1 MTYEAKE
8 IAMRRITITIGLLAA
23 GLTVVPA
30 ADAARPL
37 ARAVA
42 EPMAVQ
48 QVQRSAD
55 NKAAYG
61 LYEVTRT
68 THSCQR
74 IRARRFACNYALFLR
89 GLIPQATQ
97 TLCLGT
103 VAIVRTPAG
112 RISAQQPAD
121 VTCA

>member
-1 MTYEAKE
+1 
-8 IAMRRITITIGLLAA
+8 MRRITITIGLLAA
-23 GLTVVPA
+23 GLAVVPA

-48 QVQRSAD
+48 HVQRSAN

-68 THSCQR
+68 THRCQR
-74 IRARRFACNYALFLR
+74 IRAQRFACNYALFLR
-89 GLIPQATQ
+89 GLTPQAKE

-103 VAIVRTPAG
+103 VAIVRTGAG
-112 RISAQQPAD
+112 RVAAQQPFD

>member
-1 MTYEAKE
+1 
-8 IAMRRITITIGLLAA
+8 MRRITITIGLLAA
-23 GLTVVPA
+23 GLAVVPA

-48 QVQRSAD
+48 HVQRSAN

-74 IRARRFACNYALFLR
+74 ILAQRFACNYALFLR
-89 GLIPQATQ
+89 GLLPQAKE

-103 VAIVRTPAG
+103 VAIVRTANG
-112 RISAQQPAD
+112 RIATHQPPAP
-121 VTCA
+121 TCA